1 MSSNGI
7 YSISV
12 YVICTLNGGGGV
24 FGYVINPN
32 LPTAGDNTN
41 PGYIG
46 FSNIAGTGSPY
57 FQSCNFTYVAAVT
70 TGSYSQVIQCWIN
83 PTQSTSITNFN
94 MAYSVVRIG

>member
-12 YVICTLNGGGGV
+12 YVICTLSGSPV
-24 FGYVINPN
+24 YGYVINPN
-32 LPTAGDNTN
+32 LPTTGDNTN

-46 FSNIAGTGSPY
+46 FSSIAGAGSPY

-70 TGSYSQVIQCWIN
+70 TGSYSQTIQSWTN
-83 PTQSTSITNFN
+83 PSQAGNITNFN